1 MAMKKKSTTK
11 AKKPA
16 GGAKKKAAPAAKV
29 ATTAKRTSTAQL
41 NVGNVK
47 PSSKPRT
54 KNEIMNILAEATG
67 LSKKEISTVF
77 QAMADVIGKDIG
89 KRGCGVFTMPGLM
102 KIRVVNR
109 PATKSRKG
117 TNPFTGEEMVFA
129 AKPARNVV
137 RIRPLKALKD
147 MV

>member
-1 MAMKKKSTTK
+1 MAMKKKGTTK
-11 AKKPA
+11 AKKA
-16 GGAKKKAAPAAKV
+16 GGAKKKAAGAAKV
-29 ATTAKRTSTAQL
+29 ATTAKRTSVAQL

-117 TNPFTGEEMVFA
+117 INPFTGEEMVFA